1 MTSGRG
7 RPTKYKAKYI
17 KMMLEYFGKPSY
29 ESWVK
34 KEVIKANGTVEKE
47 YALKPAKLPTIFS
60 FSRQI
65 GVNDD
70 TIVEW
75 AKKKTSKGSK
85 KLKYPEFS
93 AAYNAAHKLQKEFL
107 INNALS
113 GMSPPASYI
122 FTAKNITDMTDKTEV
137 DHTTKGQAMKF
148 VEVSFA
154 DAMAE
159 LDRRKKEK
167 ETQATLEDS
176 NAKPVTRPQ

>member
-1 MTSGRG
+1 MTHAGG

-17 KMMLEYFGKPSY
+17 KMMLDYFSKPSY
-29 ESWVK
+29 ETWVK
-34 KEVIKANGTVEKE
+34 KEIVKANGTVEKE

-60 FSRQI
+60 FGRSI

-70 TIVEW
+70 TLLEW

-93 AAYNAAHKLQKEFL
+93 AAYNAARKMQKEFL
-107 INNALS
+107 INNALA
-113 GMSPPASYI
+113 GLSPPASYI

-167 ETQATLEDS
+167 EAQATLEGN
-176 NAKPVTRPQ
+176 NAKPVPRPQ